1 MEHIYNNN
9 LYHPYNP
16 KHRHQ
21 YDRTQR
27 HDDVTSRQT
36 ITIKS
41 EYNYLIKLL
50 LYKSR
55 EEAVLL

>member
-1 MEHIYNNN
+1 MEDKYNNN
-9 LYHPYNP
+9 LCHPYNP

-27 HDDVTSRQT
+27 HDDITSRQT

-41 EYNYLIKLL
+41 EYNNLIKLL